1 MVSSDC
7 SRILPHSSRT
17 FRDIIHTSSAEMS
30 PASSKVL
37 ILDAGAQFGALI
49 DRRCR
54 ECKVESTLLPLS
66 ETSASEI
73 KKDSEIGA
81 IIVSGGP
88 KSVYA
93 NDAPTYDP
101 EIFRLGLPVLG
112 ICYGMQMMNKEFGGS
127 VVKKEVREDG
137 EADLEI
143 TDPSCPL
150 FKGLSKSQTVLM
162 THGDSIECVAD
173 NFKCTA
179 KSKDTG
185 IVAAIANEKSKLYGV
200 QFHPEVDLTQSGMQ
214 MIDNFL
220 KGICG
225 FAGSYKME
233 DRKKRCIDYIREK
246 VGNNKVLMLL
256 SGGVDST
263 VCAALMREALSRDQV
278 IAIHIDNGFMRK
290 NESEQVA
297 QSLEKLNINVR
308 VEQAN
313 LDFINGCT
321 TVRERAPMQPGRA
334 GSGDPEDQPAVV
346 YTSRKTDLLC
356 FVADPEEKRRII
368 GDTFMVVA
376 NKVIDELR
384 LNKEEV
390 MLGQGTLR
398 PDLIE
403 SASNMA
409 SEGGMADVIKTHHN
423 DTHLVRKL
431 RDAGKVIEPLTDFH
445 KDEVRALGRQLGL
458 AEEFVERHPFPG
470 PGLAIRIL
478 CASEPYMEKDFAETQ
493 VLCRLVVNYS
503 DMLEKDHAL
512 LNRINEI
519 TSEEERQRLSK
530 ISSKQK
536 FKATLLPIRTVGVQ
550 GDGRTY
556 SYAVGIS
563 SEADPNFEDLLYFAR
578 LIPRVCHSIN
588 RICYVFGGIVEHQ
601 ITDVTPT
608 FLTPNVIATIRQ
620 ADAVANKVFNDAG
633 CTRKVSQMPV
643 VLLPIHFDRPV
654 IEKTA
659 SLQRSVAIRPFKTR
673 DFMTGVPALPGRDI
687 PTEVMNMMVAEILKI
702 HGISRVLIDITSKP
716 PGTTEWE

>member
-1 MVSSDC
+1 MQIGKSKIMLQIFREVSA
-7 SRILPHSSRT
+7 T
-17 FRDIIHTSSAEMS
+17 KMS
-30 PASSKVL
+30 TAVAKVL
-37 ILDAGAQFGALI
+37 ILDAGAQFGAVI

-54 ECKVESTLLPLS
+54 ECNVDSAVLPLS
-66 ETSASEI
+66 STSAYDI
-73 KKDSEIGA
+73 KKDGEFGA
-81 IIVSGGP
+81 IIISGGP

-93 NDAPTYDP
+93 EDAPTYDP

-137 EADLEI
+137 EADIEI
-143 TDPSCPL
+143 TDLKCML

-162 THGDSIECVAD
+162 THGDSLERVADSFKCVA
-173 NFKCTA
+173 
-179 KSKDTG
+179 KSRDTG
-185 IVAAIANEKSKLYGV
+185 IIAAIANEKSKLYGL
-200 QFHPEVDLTQSGMQ
+200 QFHPEVDLTQNGMQ

-225 FAGSYKME
+225 FAGNFKME
-233 DRKKRCIDYIREK
+233 DRQKRCINYIRNAA
-246 VGNNKVLMLL
+246 GNNKVLMLL

-263 VCAALMREALSRDQV
+263 VCAALMREALSPDQV

-290 NESEQVA
+290 DESEYVA
-297 QSLEKLNINVR
+297 QSLQKLNINVR
-308 VEQAN
+308 VEQATHVF
-313 LDFINGCT
+313 LNGST
-321 TVRERAPMQPGRA
+321 SIRERLPMQPRGL
-334 GSGDPEDQPAVV
+334 SGDPEEQPAVL

-356 FVADPEEKRRII
+356 FVTDPEEKRKII
-368 GDTFMVVA
+368 GDTFMEVA
-376 NKVIDELR
+376 NKVIAELN

-409 SEGGMADVIKTHHN
+409 SEGMADVIKTHHN
-423 DTHLVRKL
+423 DTDLVRKL
-431 RDAGKVIEPLTDFH
+431 REEGRVIEPLTDFH

-458 AEEFVERHPFPG
+458 PEDLVERHPFPG

-493 VLCRLVVNYS
+493 VLCRLVVNFS
-503 DMLEKDHAL
+503 EMLEKDHAL
-512 LNRINEI
+512 LNRITEI
-519 TSEEERQRLSK
+519 TSEEERRRLCEV
-530 ISSKQK
+530 SSKQK

-563 SEADPNFEDLLYFAR
+563 SETDPNFEDLLYFAR

-588 RICYVFGGIVEHQ
+588 RICYVYGGIVEHQ

-620 ADAVANKVFNDAG
+620 ADAVANKVLNTAG
-633 CTRKVSQMPV
+633 CTRSVSQMPA
-643 VLLPIHFDRPV
+643 VLLPLHFDRSV
-654 IEKTA
+654 IERTA

-687 PTEVMNMMVAEILKI
+687 PVEVVNRMVAEILKI
-702 HGISRVLIDITSKP
+702 HGVSRVLYDITSKP